1 MTGKTHSARRRGSV
15 WAVFLAYSAW
25 VLWMML
31 FARLEKAQVVSFGE
45 YAQGHLEL
53 IPLGTITGQLA
64 LAGGGSAHALANL
77 GGNVLLFA
85 PFGVLLPA
93 LLRPLRRFWRF
104 LAVFAGSVAAVETAQ
119 LLLRVGFCD
128 VDDLLLNCLGAALGF
143 LLWRWTGSRHPSV
156 PRSGAAGIGAMSGQL
171 PEIQGDQDQ

>member
-1 MTGKTHSARRRGSV
+1 MTGKIHSAGRRGSV

-31 FARLEKAQVVSFGE
+31 FARLETAQAASLGE
-45 YAQGHLEL
+45 YARGHLEL

-64 LAGGGSAHALANL
+64 LAGEGSAHALANL

-93 LLRPLRRFWRF
+93 LFCPLRRFWRF
-104 LAVFAGSVAAVETAQ
+104 LAAFAGSVAAVEIMQ
-119 LLLRVGFCD
+119 LLLRVGVCD

-143 LLWRWTGSRHPSV
+143 LVR
-156 PRSGAAGIGAMSGQL
+156 AAWVRKN
-171 PEIQGDQDQ
+171 